1 MTTLIHIANAKGR
14 NATIGYSTVKPSSSP
29 KLGLPGEKVLFRRYL
44 AATETC
50 THEALKTKYGDEY
63 AQALIDGDPEIDIE
77 QIGTTIEHT
86 QVVYQDGSG
95 ELMFIEPSFV
105 EVITDP
111 SGQEK
116 ERRSPSNTESNI
128 HGEVPLRWSGRRIEI
143 SEAVKKFAFKRT
155 IQLQHVDGLTYD
167 FLYGM
172 AKELEESRSMMLIGA
187 GDKGIAPV
195 IFQANGKPY
204 RAFLYGQTNAT
215 AYRLTLHL
223 SELELKKPFVAQK
236 TKD

>member
-1 MTTLIHIANAKGR
+1 
-14 NATIGYSTVKPSSSP
+14 
-29 KLGLPGEKVLFRRYL
+29 
-44 AATETC
+44 
-50 THEALKTKYGDEY
+50 
-63 AQALIDGDPEIDIE
+63 
-77 QIGTTIEHT
+77 
-86 QVVYQDGSG
+86 
-95 ELMFIEPSFV
+95 MFVEPSFI

-116 ERRSPSNTESNI
+116 DRRLPSNTESNI
-128 HGEVPLRWSGRRIEI
+128 HGETPLRWSGRKIDI
-143 SEAVKKFAFKRT
+143 AEAVKKFAFKRT

-204 RAFLYGQTNAT
+204 RAFLYGQTKAT
-215 AYRLTLHL
+215 AYSLTLHL

>member
-14 NATIGYSTVKPSSSP
+14 NATIGYSTVKVTASP
-29 KLGLPGEKVLFRRYL
+29 KLGVLGEKILFRRYL

-50 THEALKTKYGDEY
+50 THEALQIRFGDEY
-63 AQALIDGDPEIDIE
+63 AQALIDGDPELDIE
-77 QIGTTIEHT
+77 HVGTTIEHT
-86 QVVYQDGSG
+86 QVVYQDGNG
-95 ELMFIEPSFV
+95 ELMFIEPLFI

-116 ERRSPSNTESNI
+116 ERRAPSNTEANI
-128 HGEVPLRWSGRRIEI
+128 NGEIPLRWSGRKIDI
-143 SEAVKKFAFKRT
+143 AEAVKKFTFKRT
-155 IQLQHVDGLTYD
+155 IQLQHIDGLTYD
-167 FLYGM
+167 FLFGI

>member
-14 NATIGYSTVKPSSSP
+14 NATIGYSTVKTPASP
-29 KLGLPGEKVLFRRYL
+29 KLAVPGEKVLFRRYL
-44 AATETC
+44 AATEAC
-50 THEALKTKYGDEY
+50 THEALKNRYGDEY

-86 QVVYQDGSG
+86 QVVYQDSNG
-95 ELMFIEPSFV
+95 ELMFIEPSFI

-116 ERRSPSNTESNI
+116 ERRPSTNTESNI
-128 HGEVPLRWSGRRIEI
+128 NEEVPLRWSGRKIEI
-143 SEAVKKFAFKRT
+143 AEAVRKFAFKRT

-167 FLYGM
+167 FLYSI
-172 AKELEESRSMMLIGA
+172 AKELEECSSMMLIGA
-187 GDKGIAPV
+187 GEKGIAPV

-204 RAFLYGQTNAT
+204 RAFLHGQTNAT

-223 SELELKKPFVAQK
+223 SELELKKPFVAK
-236 TKD
+236 KAKD